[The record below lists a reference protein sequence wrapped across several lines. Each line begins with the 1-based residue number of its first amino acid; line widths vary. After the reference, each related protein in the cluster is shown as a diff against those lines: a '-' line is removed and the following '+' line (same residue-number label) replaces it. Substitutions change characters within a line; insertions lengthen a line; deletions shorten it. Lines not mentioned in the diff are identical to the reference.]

1 MFYLQEEK
9 DRVNYWK
16 CFKIFEEEMI
26 LQKLT
31 KINET
36 LLK

>member
-9 DRVNYWK
+9 DRIKYWK
-16 CFKIFEEEMI
+16 CFKIFEEENNN
-26 LQKLT
+26 LETT

-36 LLK
+36 FLK